1 VYTENLERKIMLKF
15 YEKLYYNIVMSMKK
29 SLPKDTTPPFL
40 VVIVVLNMFFAFN
53 LFLIFIMADFFKID
67 IPILFYEIL
76 YAIALIVQI
85 YYLRG
90 GYDKIIINRYKSK
103 HKKTMVIGNIYIVI
117 SLFSPI
123 TTYLL
128 LY

>member
-1 VYTENLERKIMLKF
+1 
-15 YEKLYYNIVMSMKK
+15 MSMKK